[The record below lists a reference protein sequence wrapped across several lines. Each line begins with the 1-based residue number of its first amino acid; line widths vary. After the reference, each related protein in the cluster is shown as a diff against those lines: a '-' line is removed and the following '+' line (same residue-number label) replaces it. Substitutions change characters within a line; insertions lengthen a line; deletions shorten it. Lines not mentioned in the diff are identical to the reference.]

1 MSTIEVSR
9 IALLSQEAF
18 DGEPWYGTSLCKLL
32 EGVTAERAAAH
43 PIPGAHSIWEE
54 VLHAI
59 TWRTVVIRRL
69 SGETVAPVTFEENW
83 PKVPD
88 SPSAAAWQ
96 KTLDELA
103 RTQGHL
109 DAAIVALTD
118 SRLPEKAPENPRSY
132 YELAHGIIQH
142 DAYHAGQIALLKNA
156 SA

>member
-9 IALLSQEAF
+9 IALLSHDAF

-32 EGVTAERAAAH
+32 EGMTAERAAAH

-59 TWRTVVIRRL
+59 TWRSVAIRLL

-83 PKVPD
+83 PKVPE
-88 SPSAAAWQ
+88 SPSATAWQ
-96 KTLDELA
+96 ESLDELA

-109 DAAIVALTD
+109 EAAIVAVTD
-118 SRLPEKAPENPRSY
+118 ERLPEKAPKNKFSLY
-132 YELAHGIIQH
+132 VLAHGIIQH

-156 SA
+156 SV